1 MYESS
6 FRCVLF
12 VGEGVGLSLA
22 SCVFSAR
29 EGADVIVVRGEN
41 YVERRKTF
49 ARLRFMNTF
58 FLGHVRVV
66 FRGEA

>member
-6 FRCVLF
+6 FRCLLF
-12 VGEGVGLSLA
+12 VGEGVGMSLA
-22 SCVFSAR
+22 SCVFSVQ
-29 EGADVIVVRGEN
+29 EVADVSVVREEN

-49 ARLRFMNTF
+49 VRLWFMNTF

-66 FRGEA
+66 FREEA